1 MWEHPL
7 EFFQIYINKSFES
20 AIISRSKTQINGNV

>member
-1 MWEHPL
+1 MREHAP
-7 EFFQIYINKSFES
+7 EFFQVYTNKSFES